1 MDILGVIRS
10 APLVDLGV
18 FFGLCAFFFIGVM
31 QGAIR
36 RILGI
41 ISILFAFLV
50 AANLRDPVGDFLAQ
64 NWTQFDRGYN
74 RLIAFAVIFAVGAV
88 ALSILI
94 QGFYKRTDLSA
105 EHPIVDDIVG
115 GLLGLLQGFLLLL
128 LAVVIF
134 NSYTLPAAQSGDVS
148 QLRQAQDL
156 LIHQSHIAGAMK
168 DILAGPFV
176 HLLGALLPSDL
187 VAIFP

>member
-1 MDILGVIRS
+1 MDIVGAIRS

-18 FFGLCAFFFIGVM
+18 FFGLCAFFFMGVM

-41 ISILFAFLV
+41 FSILFAFLV
-50 AANLRDPVGDFLAQ
+50 AANVRDSLGDFLAQ
-64 NWTQFDRGYN
+64 NWTQFDLGYN
-74 RLIAFAVIFAVGAV
+74 RLIAFGVVFVVGSV

-94 QGFYKRTDLSA
+94 QGFYKRTDISA

-115 GLLGLLQGFLLLL
+115 GLLGLLQGFLLLT

-134 NSYTLPAAQSGDVS
+134 NSYTLPVPQSGDVT

-156 LIHQSHIAGAMK
+156 LIHQSHIAGAIK
-168 DILAGPFV
+168 DIVVPPFV
-176 HLLGALLPSDL
+176 HILSALLPSDL
-187 VAIFP
+187 VSIFP